1 MASWAPPGSGGA
13 AQGGAPGWERDCGLL
28 RAATEVVLAAA
39 AMAEGEGG
47 DAPFEQ
53 AVMDAAVEGIRHE
66 EVRVR
71 QAAGDALGALAKRR
85 GPQVWAAAAP
95 VVLANVEK
103 NAALDES
110 QRSRE
115 ASRLAQQ
122 TLAGA
127 AAAVSPQPPPPADRG
142 DQGTTAA
149 VAVDGAA
156 AAPTPPPADGA
167 AADTARDRGRRMVHE
182 TEGWRGLETSLSA
195 LAKLLTGA
203 GTPVLA
209 AAAAAGGGPTADP
222 HIAAAVAFTVA
233 GHTHANRFVRETCL
247 KVLTALLTAA
257 AEADGTR
264 LPAGPGG
271 GAPPPRRAPPPP
283 RPPPQRRRHSST
295 RSSRRSP
302 PSWPPASPTTGRR
315 CATPPVCAC
324 GRSSLRPRAG
334 RWRPT
339 LGTSSSR
346 GCC

>member
-1 MASWAPPGSGGA
+1 MTPFAGASP
-13 AQGGAPGWERDCGLL
+13 R
-28 RAATEVVLAAA
+28 VVLTPPLPVYARGWSASTWPWCVLVCP
-39 AMAEGEGG
+39 
-47 DAPFEQ
+47 AP
-53 AVMDAAVEGIRHE
+53 VPIPPS
-66 EVRVR
+66 

-203 GTPVLA
+203 GTRDRKSV
-209 AAAAAGGGPTADP
+209 
-222 HIAAAVAFTVA
+222 V
-233 GHTHANRFVRETCL
+233 
-247 KVLTALLTAA
+247 
-257 AEADGTR
+257 
-264 LPAGPGG
+264 
-271 GAPPPRRAPPPP
+271 
-283 RPPPQRRRHSST
+283 
-295 RSSRRSP
+295 
-302 PSWPPASPTTGRR
+302 
-315 CATPPVCAC
+315 
-324 GRSSLRPRAG
+324 
-334 RWRPT
+334 
-339 LGTSSSR
+339 
-346 GCC
+346 